1 MKSKAAYNGSSNSM
15 ANPKRKHLNTSNF
28 RHLCHNRWET
38 HFRETLGN
46 NSNTIKMKK
55 VTGIGGIFFKCKD
68 PNKMKEWYKT
78 HLGIDA
84 GQYGASFEW
93 YQDAEG
99 KKKGLTQWNLN
110 SETAKL
116 YEPSKKDFM
125 INYRVENL
133 EALVAELKKE
143 GVTIVDNVET
153 YDYGKFVHIL
163 DAEGNKVQLWEPAD

>member
-1 MKSKAAYNGSSNSM
+1 MEDKKNQTDNS
-15 ANPKRKHLNTSNF
+15 TS
-28 RHLCHNRWET
+28 RVDKT
-38 HFRETLGN
+38 P
-46 NSNTIKMKK
+46 K

-116 YEPSKKDFM
+116 YDPSTKDFM

-133 EALVAELKKE
+133 EALVEELRKE
-143 GVTIVDNVET
+143 NVTIVDKIET

-163 DAEGNKVQLWEPAD
+163 DIEGNKIQLWEPKD

>member
-1 MKSKAAYNGSSNSM
+1 MKNSVSSWVSRRPND
-15 ANPKRKHLNTSNF
+15 F
-28 RHLCHNRWET
+28 
-38 HFRETLGN
+38 
-46 NSNTIKMKK
+46 TIKKISNMEDKKNQTDNSTSPGTYRDNTTPK
-55 VTGIGGIFFKCKD
+55 VTGIGGIFFKCQD

-110 SETAKL
+110 SQTAKL
-116 YEPSKKDFM
+116 YDPSTKDFM

-133 EALVAELKKE
+133 EALVEELKKE
-143 GVTIVDNVET
+143 NITIVDKIET

-163 DAEGNKVQLWEPAD
+163 DMEGNKIQLWEPKD